1 MLMIGIREAAVDGP
15 VMLVLEGDVIGPW
28 VEELRVVASC
38 WLAAGRRV
46 TLDLRS
52 VGFID
57 PAGLAL
63 VQALRAQRV
72 RLQNCSA
79 FVAEQLRSAWPV
91 VAAPPSLGPA
101 SHGPGPSRSGPGAGP
116 GPAAEPAGLE
126 TLAGAADT
134 VYRLALGLAGAAAA
148 EEIVQAVLGRIAR
161 EPGPVACTP
170 VRLCRLTLEAATPW
184 LGAADEATAPNGGD
198 ALARWLP
205 RFDATGHR
213 TDEARGAEWATGL
226 SADAPETQA
235 RVRRALALLPADHR
249 AVVLLR
255 DVERLR
261 EADVAA
267 ILGIPADAV
276 RVRLHHAR
284 LAVRGVLAAEGGPG
298 AASIRGRPAARG
310 LREPG
315 RARAVS
321 NRRARSTG
329 ARRQGGTR
337 RWT

>member
-101 SHGPGPSRSGPGAGP
+101 SHGPGPSRSGPGAEP

-148 EEIVQAVLGRIAR
+148 EGIVRAVLGRLAR
-161 EPGPVACTP
+161 ESGPGPCAP
-170 VRLCRLTLEAATPW
+170 VRLCRLTLEAAAPW
-184 LGAADEATAPNGGD
+184 LGAANGATAPPAAE
-198 ALARWLP
+198 ALAPWLP

-213 TDEARGAEWATGL
+213 ADDTRDAEWARRL
-226 SADAPETQA
+226 SADAPETRA
-235 RVRRALALLPADHR
+235 RVRRALARLPADHR
-249 AVVLLR
+249 AALLLR
-255 DVERLR
+255 DVERLP
-261 EADVAA
+261 ETDVAA
-267 ILGIPADAV
+267 ILGIPPAAARV
-276 RVRLHHAR
+276 RVHRAR
-284 LAVRGVLAAEGGPG
+284 LAVRGMLAAEGGPD
-298 AASIRGRPAARG
+298 AASIPA
-310 LREPG
+310 PG
-315 RARAVS
+315 RTGPAR
-321 NRRARSTG
+321 TG
-329 ARRQGGTR
+329 AGPRGVE
-337 RWT
+337 